1 MTNPVSAILEQ
12 TNRRNRI
19 LQHSIFWGSYYLV
32 YVSYI
37 SYSYSYDFLL
47 SLRDHSIYLIA
58 DLIVSYT
65 IVYLTDK
72 FLERKKYLKLIFYSG
87 LVLLAGILIYRLIFA
102 YVVSR
107 NFYNLENLSF
117 WDFRFL
123 DYAYGLFLPVA
134 AITILHLIRKW
145 VSSQK
150 KMYEMAKLKMN
161 HELSFLKIQLNQH
174 FLFNTLNNI
183 DSLIYSDPETASQT
197 VVNLSNLLRYSIYET
212 DVQRVPVKKEID
224 YIITFIEL
232 YELRLADNDKIELKI
247 SGEYD
252 DLFIVPRLFIPFV
265 ENALIYGKKDDDS
278 KIYIS
283 VTFCGKKVSLNTMN
297 QTKKI
302 DFEKQGGVGIKNV
315 KRTLDL
321 VYPNRYKLE
330 ITDKDNWYTVKL
342 TIDLDDERF
351 DEMYNS

>member
-1 MTNPVSAILEQ
+1 MTNPVAAILEQ
-12 TNRRNRI
+12 TNLRNRI
-19 LQHSIFWGSYYLV
+19 LQHGVFWLSYYFI
-32 YVSYI
+32 YVGYI
-37 SYSYSYDFLL
+37 SYSYSYDFIL
-47 SLRDHSIYLIA
+47 SLRDHSIYLIS
-58 DLIVSYT
+58 DLLVSYT
-65 IVYLTDK
+65 IVFITDK
-72 FLERKKYLKLIFYSG
+72 YLETKKYLKLVVYSG
-87 LVLLAGILIYRLIFA
+87 LVSLAGILIYRLIFA
-102 YVVSR
+102 YIVSHY
-107 NFYNLENLSF
+107 FYGQNIIYF

-150 KMYEMAKLKMN
+150 KMFEMAKLKMN

-232 YELRLADNDKIELKI
+232 YELRLAESDKIELKI

-252 DLFIVPRLFIPFV
+252 ELFIVPRLFIPFV

-321 VYPNRYKLE
+321 VYTNRYKLE

-342 TIDLDDERF
+342 LIDLDDERF